1 MNKMK
6 NPAGF
11 QPKVAPA
18 PVLTEEQKKAKI
30 MQFLQQKREGFA
42 INILCNLC
50 QAASPKVVATMDSTK
65 LTLDT
70 TGLVDKAVEMADK
83 LIEKLYP
90 LPEETD
96 KANE

>member
-1 MNKMK
+1 MK

-50 QAASPKVVATMDSTK
+50 HNIDQVQVADQDVVDI
-65 LTLDT
+65 
-70 TGLVDKAVEMADK
+70 AVKMADK

-96 KANE
+96 KSNE

>member
-1 MNKMK
+1 MK

-50 QAASPKVVATMDSTK
+50 HVADLKVVATMDKTK
-65 LTLDT
+65 LTIDT
-70 TGLVDKAVEMADK
+70 DGLVDKAVEMADK

-90 LPEETD
+90 LPEEAD

>member
-1 MNKMK
+1 MK

-50 QAASPKVVATMDSTK
+50 QRHDKINPDIDAVDLAVA
-65 LTLDT
+65 
-70 TGLVDKAVEMADK
+70 MADK

-90 LPEETD
+90 LPEEAD
-96 KANE
+96 KTNA

>member
-1 MNKMK
+1 MK
-6 NPAGF
+6 IAG
-11 QPKVAPA
+11 QAPA
-18 PVLTEEQKKAKI
+18 QLSEEEKKAKI

-70 TGLVDKAVEMADK
+70 TGLVDQAVKMADA
-83 LIEKLYP
+83 LFEKLYP
-90 LPEETD
+90 MPEEEKPAD
-96 KANE
+96 KE